1 MWLSPT
7 QATVIPVN
15 ADMNGYAAEITA
27 KMEACGIRVRLDD
40 RNETMGKRIREAQ
53 IEKIPYMLIVGGK
66 EQETNSVSIRNRKGE
81 DLGAMPVD
89 EMLAKFTL
97 EIATKAK

>member
-1 MWLSPT
+1 
-7 QATVIPVN
+7 
-15 ADMNGYAAEITA
+15 MNGYAADVTKKLENA
-27 KMEACGIRVRLDD
+27 GIRVRLDD

-53 IEKIPYMLIVGGK
+53 LEKIPYMLIVGAK
-66 EQETNSVSIRNRKGE
+66 EQENGAVSVRNRKGE
-81 DLGAMPVD
+81 DLGAMKID